1 VTPERA
7 ERNRAPRSRALASEF
22 LRSCPVAISQSG
34 MANGYQ
40 DHMDFVG
47 GDYLVRFET
56 RTFAAMR
63 LLRQQYD
70 LALEE

>member
-1 VTPERA
+1 
-7 ERNRAPRSRALASEF
+7 
-22 LRSCPVAISQSG
+22 